1 MHHRASRITGKGPEV
16 ESKGR
21 EANGEK
27 KIYIYIYIYIYLKTN
42 ETKFKQIKQQ
52 QHGG

>member
-27 KIYIYIYIYIYLKTN
+27 KIYIYIYLKTN
-42 ETKFKQIKQQ
+42 ETNKQIKQQ